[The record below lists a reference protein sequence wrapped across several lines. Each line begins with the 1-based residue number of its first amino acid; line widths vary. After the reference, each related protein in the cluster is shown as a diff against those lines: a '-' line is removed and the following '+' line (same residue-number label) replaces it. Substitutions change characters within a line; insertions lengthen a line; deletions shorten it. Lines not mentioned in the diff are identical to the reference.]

1 MTAYLTQL
9 VRGCH
14 RSANDPENSL
24 NASGIPESLFGD
36 KKNLKFEE
44 KS

>member
-1 MTAYLTQL
+1 MIQKK
-9 VRGCH
+9 
-14 RSANDPENSL
+14 SFI
-24 NASGIPESLFGD
+24 ASGIPESLFGE

>member
-1 MTAYLTQL
+1 MVATGQL
-9 VRGCH
+9 MIQKK
-14 RSANDPENSL
+14 SL
-24 NASGIPESLFGD
+24 NASGIPESLFGE